1 MTIAN
6 QTALAL
12 FEHAFKTYAERPAFT
27 CLGVTSTY
35 REIDEKSAALAA
47 YFRQVLHLQ
56 AGDRI
61 ALQMPNITQYPI
73 AIYAALRAGLVIV
86 NVNPLYTEREL
97 IYQLKD
103 SGAKALVVLANVAAN
118 VSRVIAQ
125 TDVEHV
131 IVTEIADFM
140 PWPKRF
146 LINAVVK
153 HLKKMVPP
161 FTFVKP
167 IAFVDA
173 LAAGAALPK
182 VEHEPKPEDLMVL
195 QYTGG
200 TTGVAKGAMLS
211 QFNLYS
217 NVQQIKERLPSF
229 FSEDKEIFATP
240 LPLYHIYALNLHLL
254 AGFSNGAHSV
264 LIPNPRD
271 LDALFKALIPFKIT
285 VFVGINTLFNAMLN
299 HKDIDRLDFSA
310 LKVTSAGGMALN
322 TEIAKRWRDKTHCD
336 ISEGYGLTETSPVLS
351 ANPLE
356 AIRAG
361 SIGTPLPKTFFK
373 IVNEHGQILPNG
385 EPGELC
391 VKGPQVM
398 RGYWNKPEETANAF
412 DAEGWFKTG
421 DIAIIQD
428 DGYARIVD
436 RKKDMVI
443 VSGFNVY
450 PNEVEDVAMQHAG
463 VLEAAVIGVAT
474 ESGNEAIKIFV
485 VRKDPSLTEL
495 DVIAHC
501 KKNLTAYKVPK
512 FVEFR
517 DSLPKTNV
525 GKILRRELREQ

>member
-1 MTIAN
+1 MTSN
-6 QTALAL
+6 ETALAL

-27 CLGVTSTY
+27 CLGVTISY
-35 REIDEKSAALAA
+35 REVDEKSAALAA
-47 YFRQVLHLQ
+47 YFRNVLQLQV
-56 AGDRI
+56 GDRI

-73 AIYAALRAGLVIV
+73 AIYAALRAGLVVV

-97 IYQLKD
+97 IYQLTD

-118 VSRVIAQ
+118 VSKIVAK
-125 TDVEHV
+125 TNVEHV
-131 IVTEIADFM
+131 LVTEIADFM
-140 PWPKRF
+140 PWPKRQ
-146 LINAVVK
+146 LINAAVK
-153 HLKKMVPP
+153 YLKKMVPP
-161 FTFVKP
+161 FSFAKP
-167 IAFVDA
+167 IAYVDA
-173 LAAGAALPK
+173 LAAGAKFPR
-182 VEHEPKPEDLMVL
+182 VEHHPKPEDLMVL

-271 LDALFKALIPFKIT
+271 LPALFKALIPFKIT

-299 HKDIDRLDFSA
+299 YKDFDLLDFSA

-322 TEIAKRWRDKTHCD
+322 TEIARRWMDKTHCD

-361 SIGTPLPKTFFK
+361 SIGTPLPNTLFK
-373 IVNEHGQILPNG
+373 IVNDDGQILPNG

-398 RGYWNKPEETANAF
+398 AGYWNKPEETAKAF
-412 DAEGWFKTG
+412 DADGWFKTG
-421 DIAIIQD
+421 DIAIIED

-450 PNEVEDVAMQHAG
+450 PNEVEDVAMQHPG
-463 VLEAAVIGVAT
+463 ILEAAVVGVPT
-474 ESGNEAIKIFV
+474 ESGNEAIKIFI
-485 VRKDPSLTEL
+485 VRKDSNLTEA

-512 FVEFR
+512 CVEFR
-517 DSLPKTNV
+517 EALPKTNV
-525 GKILRRELREQ
+525 GKILRRELRDQ